1 MNADDKERLEV
12 ACKLREGAAN
22 DELRRLAFVEEII
35 AGCIGETLHDEW
47 GGVRDVEILTKLADL
62 IDRPTCKLVE
72 AWDGEREQHYLDCTA
87 CHFGR
92 RAIEQDD
99 AGGWYNAREL
109 WCNVEYDDLTHCPYC
124 GAEVVRDGD

>member
-62 IDRPTCKLVE
+62 IDRPTCHLVKDEDGRTICSECEGTALGKL
-72 AWDGEREQHYLDCTA
+72 
-87 CHFGR
+87 
-92 RAIEQDD
+92 D
-99 AGGWYNAREL
+99 AVY
-109 WCNVEYDDLTHCPYC
+109 CPEC
-124 GAEVVRDGD
+124 GAEVVRDGDWRCRAPRYCGDNEDNF